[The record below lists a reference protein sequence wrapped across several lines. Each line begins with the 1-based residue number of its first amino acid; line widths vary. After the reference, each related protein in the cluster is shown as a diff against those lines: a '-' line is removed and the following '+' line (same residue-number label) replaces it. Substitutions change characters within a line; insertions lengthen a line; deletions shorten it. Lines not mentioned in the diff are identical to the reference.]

1 MQGKSYTNRRTY
13 RGKGF
18 KDGNLPRNLKGKKKK
33 ASKPTENK
41 YEKDD
46 ADKDATNHSPQK
58 QNTSSNSTIDKPRKE
73 DTVVVNEEYQKIIN
87 EIKDVRRKIRNMQE
101 SIQLSVNIAQPP
113 IWRDN
118 CLNATLN
125 IVNQWR
131 SIVLYHGTLRYIQ
144 SQIDVDNNVDQ
155 ALDDDE
161 NLQSCIE
168 DEQSNSSSLDDDSS
182 ISKDE
187 EKDESVE
194 IRDLD
199 YPLDV
204 ENELCKSTHTEVFG
218 LIQMTMQVGPLKGS
232 NAGYFKRCGKE
243 VASMAKEFLVK
254 CISPQQKATTADESE
269 DIQDGDLISAEYQ
282 NVCMKELL
290 FTLKQSEKIEKWIK
304 DADKAIVDNK
314 APSKS
319 ALKLQSSVNTKD
331 MSRKD
336 KRRKGKVK

>member
-1 MQGKSYTNRRTY
+1 MQGKSHTNRRTY

-18 KDGNLPRNLKGKKKK
+18 KDGNLPSNLKGKKKK

-46 ADKDATNHSPQK
+46 ADKDTTKHSPQK
-58 QNTSSNSTIDKPRKE
+58 QSTDSKSTIDTTKKE
-73 DTVVVNEEYQKIIN
+73 ETVIVNEEYQKIIN

-101 SIQLSVNIAQPP
+101 SIQLSVNIAQPL

-131 SIVLYHGTLRYIQ
+131 SIVLYHGTLRYIE
-144 SQIDVDNNVDQ
+144 SRLDVDSNADQ
-155 ALDDDE
+155 ALDDDG
-161 NLQSCIE
+161 NLYSCIE
-168 DEQSNSSSLDDDSS
+168 HEQSNSSSLDDDSS

-187 EKDESVE
+187 KNDEFIE
-194 IRDLD
+194 IRDMD
-199 YPLDV
+199 YPLDL

-243 VASMAKEFLVK
+243 VASMAKDFLVK
-254 CISPQQKATTADESE
+254 CISSQQKTTTADESE
-269 DIQDGDLISAEYQ
+269 DIQDVLISSEYQ

-290 FTLKQSEKIEKWIK
+290 FTLKQSEKIEKWMK
-304 DADKAIVDNK
+304 DASKAVAANK
-314 APSKS
+314 TPSKS